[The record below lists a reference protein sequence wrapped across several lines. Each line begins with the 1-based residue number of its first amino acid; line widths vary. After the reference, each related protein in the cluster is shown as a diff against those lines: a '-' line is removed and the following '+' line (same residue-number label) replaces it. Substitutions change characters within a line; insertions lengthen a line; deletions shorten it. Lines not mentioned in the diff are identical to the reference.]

1 MTHHPSTHAASTR
14 RLWTAAAAGA
24 LCLGVAAPMA
34 VAQDSGA
41 EMPEKD
47 ITFTSA
53 EGEEIGTGTLTGTPA
68 GVLIEVDLQNLP
80 ADSWHG
86 FHIHEKGVCDVESG
100 FKSAGGHF
108 NAGDTEHGLLV
119 EGGAHSGDMPNQYV
133 SADGK
138 LIAQV
143 LNTAVSIGGEA
154 DVSGRAIVIHG
165 GADDYESQPS
175 GDAGERIACAVIE

>member
-1 MTHHPSTHAASTR
+1 MKLSSTR
-14 RLWTAAAAGA
+14 LPCVLACVGA
-24 LCLGVAAPMA
+24 LVAGSATA
-34 VAQDSGA
+34 VFAQDTEA
-41 EMPEKD
+41 LD
-47 ITFTSA
+47 LTFTSA
-53 EGEEIGTGTLTGTPA
+53 DGSDAGSAKLTPTPY
-68 GVLIEVDLQNLP
+68 GVLIRLDLQNLP
-80 ADSWHG
+80 PDSWHG

-108 NAGDTEHGLLV
+108 NAGHTEHGLMI